1 MHLSC
6 NCVQLVQDELHDY
19 ASISHVYLDKHTHTH
34 TYIYIYI
41 HIHAHRFQH
50 INCDYTAG
58 TGVEE
63 NMCTACFSSILCSWR
78 GFIMPER
85 PESRGVL
92 SMGMEDKAFSPFQR
106 HRRSQQSTKLGAPN
120 HGHLGVRP
128 SWFHAASRSQGSVL
142 THSHMRA
149 TGEACASPECPG
161 GGGSRRQES
170 SLPGC
175 QRAGR

>member
-6 NCVQLVQDELHDY
+6 NCAQLVQDELHDY
-19 ASISHVYLDKHTHTH
+19 ASISHVYLNKH
-34 TYIYIYI
+34 TYIYTVYI

-106 HRRSQQSTKLGAPN
+106 HRSSQQSTKLGA
-120 HGHLGVRP
+120 
-128 SWFHAASRSQGSVL
+128 RSQGSVL
-142 THSHMRA
+142 THSHMKRA
-149 TGEACASPECPG
+149 TGEACASPAECPG